1 MRTNCHYLLITA
13 IVLSLFSP
21 RVAAQTTFIRVT
33 TLAQTRIG
41 HDVLKTPEGVAVD
54 PVTGN
59 VYVSDTGHHQIKV
72 ITPAGEITVLVGSG
86 KPGLKDGVGA
96 AAELK
101 APKGLAFDRVRRVLY
116 VADSENHVIRRLGLD
131 GAVTRYAGSGQ
142 PGSRDAAAG
151 VAEFKQPC
159 GVAVDGDGVVYV
171 ADTANSVIRR
181 VAVDGT
187 VTTIAGTG
195 RDGLADGAAA
205 TARFARPE
213 GIAVSSDGRVYIA
226 DTANDR
232 IRVLD
237 HGMVSTL
244 AVAPFQRP
252 RGLAIDESGDLLV
265 ADSGKDAIR
274 RVSSAGVVTT
284 ITLPVALDE
293 PSGVAV
299 AGMLIIAD
307 TRQDAIRAAW
317 PGLHLTDVAPQRGP
331 IAGGNDVRIHGSGF
345 VPGRTTVTIGG
356 ADATDVTWISAS
368 EITATAP
375 AHTSGA
381 VDVTV
386 ATPAG
391 TGSLTAAYTF
401 AAPPT
406 IVSVS
411 PTRGRTAGG
420 QPATVRGTELAP
432 GETEVLFGSAAA
444 SAVVVNDPTSAS
456 VTTPVGAAGLVDV
469 TVRTP
474 LGQATLP
481 NAFRYYA
488 PPSITAFA
496 PASGF
501 PGTAVTITGT
511 NFDPEAGQTSVSIGG
526 RSVAVVSVSS
536 TSIVAVV
543 QTSAAS
549 GRVIVATTGGTATS
563 STDFI
568 VPVLV
573 SVAVAPL
580 SVSLDAGMTQQFT
593 ARGAYSDTSSI
604 DVTGTAAWSSSNT
617 ATVTVDP
624 VGLAQGRAAGT
635 ATITAT
641 FAGLAG
647 TAQLQVRSS
656 GPPPP
661 IPWEAAPP
669 LPKTEITSFLDGTS
683 FLYDGP
689 SATQTGVA
697 PGTIDP
703 VRAGVIRGTVTTAT
717 NVALAGVA
725 VSILG
730 RPEFGQ
736 TLTRADGQFDL
747 AVNGGGPLVVV
758 YQKSGYLPVH
768 RAVKV
773 GWQSFTTV
781 PPAILTA
788 LDPAVTEVVSSGPVE
803 QVARGSVSNDASGR
817 RQATLRFV
825 PGTAGEMVLADGTTQ
840 PLPVMHVRATE
851 YTVGSQGPR
860 AMPASLPPTTAYT
873 YCVELSADEALAA
886 GAREVRFNKPV
897 NVYVENFLGFP
908 IGGVVPVGYYDR
920 ALGQWVPSDNG
931 RVIRIVDVSGGSAAV
946 DSDGDESA
954 DDATTLALLGIDA
967 AERQQLATLYSAGT
981 SLWRTQVTHFTPW
994 DHNWPATPPPGAT
1007 GPQVPPPSGAYW
1019 IRGGRRACGSVLDC
1033 ENQTLGEVLA
1043 VQGVSFPLAYNSG
1056 RTRGRRSDGTI
1067 VIPISGPTLPPNV
1080 TQIDLDIEVAGRTIH
1095 KTLPVAPN
1103 QTETFAWDGIDAYG
1117 RSVVG
1122 TAPATIRVGYT
1133 YPAFYE
1139 EPGKAPRLFGIPSG
1153 VALSGNRAR
1162 DNVTLTQE
1170 TVVNAEM
1177 WDSRA
1182 LGLGGWSLGV
1192 HHFYDFNRHTLFLGD
1207 GSQRTSEPG
1216 AESNV
1221 IRTVAGTGR
1230 CCGAAVSG
1238 RATDLQITD
1247 GFSLAATPSG
1257 DVYINERNVVRKLT
1271 PTGMLI
1277 VVAGTGE
1284 TAFEGDTRPGAA
1296 ARINARS
1303 IAAGPD
1309 GSLYLNERNRVR
1321 RQVGGALVNVAG
1333 TGLAPTGTTNVGDN
1347 GPAVE
1352 ARIDVRAISVG
1363 PDGTLYILQANATIR
1378 RVTANGII
1386 QTIAGGGTDQRNDIP
1401 ALTASLSEAYE
1412 VTLGADNS
1420 LYLVEPNRGMIRR
1433 IGPDGVIRAFA
1444 GKGITRCGS
1453 TATSGDGGLAVD
1465 ACINQPFQM
1474 TIDRAG
1480 TVYFTEFRSG
1490 VIRSVTPDGMIKRA
1504 AGRGVSTGEVV
1515 QGELATASSV
1525 VLPWSITA
1533 GPDGSIYFAEER
1545 RAMVRRIQSAMPQFD
1560 PSETRIASA
1569 DGTEIYVFRGSRH
1582 LRTVAARDGALRY
1595 EFHYD
1600 AAGLVVEV
1608 VDEYGL
1614 ITKIEREGSG
1624 DVVAIVAPGGQRTT
1638 LAVNAAGYL
1647 ATIVSPAGATHELTY
1662 DDGGLLQTMKVPR
1675 GGTYRFTYDAVG
1687 RLLKDTDPAGGF
1699 KALSRTGPETSVV
1712 STMTTAG
1719 GQVVVDRAERF
1730 ADGRRRRTSTDG
1742 AGIQTQ
1748 TELAIDGSSRA
1759 VVGDGTVITTTT
1771 GPDPRFGMQAP
1782 MTTGGTITLPSG
1794 LRSTTTQQRTAL
1806 LSDSQNPLSV
1816 TSEETLLTV
1825 NGKVYRSVFT
1835 AASHTSV
1842 ATSPLGRQV
1851 ASTIDTHGRVT
1862 QMSMPKLAPVVFTYT
1877 ARGEVGTIDYG
1888 GRLTTFGYDAV
1899 GRLAAIRDP
1908 LGRTVVFS
1916 HDPAD
1921 RPIRQVLTDSRD
1933 IAFSYDAEGNL
1944 TSLTPPGRPAHAFTF
1959 TPVNLPDSYRA
1970 PGAVTQYAY
1979 DLDRNLRTMTLPDGS
1994 TVTPAYD
2001 GGGRL
2006 TSLTSPGQKL
2016 TYSYL
2021 PSGNLA
2027 SITGAA
2033 VSTAYTYDGPLLT
2046 RATFSGAVAGAVSWT
2061 YDNDFRVTSETAAGS
2076 SISFGYDA
2084 DGILI
2089 SAGALTLQR
2098 DPDNGMLTGST
2109 LGGIAETYTYN
2120 TFGEVTAYA
2129 ALANGTS
2136 FLSLSYQR
2144 DALGRVTSIGD
2155 RGYEYDPA
2163 GRLAKVTSGGVAVA
2177 EYEYD
2182 TNSNRT
2188 VHRWVGGTNTATYDD
2203 QDRLITYGDRKY
2215 EYTPNGHLKS
2225 QTLAGATT
2233 AYEYDTLGNLR
2244 RVVLPGGMKI
2254 DYVIDSQN
2262 RRVGRKVNGALV
2274 QAWLYA
2280 DQIHIVAELDSAGA
2294 VTSRFVYGSRTN
2306 IPDYMIRAGVT
2317 YRLVSDHLG
2326 SPRFVVNTVDGT
2338 VTQRMDY
2345 DEFGRVT
2352 SDTKPG
2358 FQPFGFAGG
2367 LYDRDTGFVRFGARD
2382 YDPAVGRWTAK
2393 DPIGFGGGDA
2403 NLYGYVFNDPFNSID
2418 PFGLSGTISI
2428 YTSDRTGSSAPVW
2441 DGHAW
2446 IVYTQDGAATTS
2458 YGTYGPMVAAPR
2470 GLNQNWEI
2478 DHWADYGDRTGNYD
2492 VVSRTT
2498 WIDDEHE
2505 RAFMDIIE
2513 RYRHLGENAWSP
2525 TNACSGFAR
2534 EAWFAATGERLSD
2547 QGSGDAYGNPGTLG
2561 EALRRLNGGVG
2572 ARLVRRKP

>member
-1 MRTNCHYLLITA
+1 MRTNSACLV
-13 IVLSLFSP
+13 IVGIALSLFTP
-21 RVAAQTTFIRVT
+21 GVAAQVTFIGVS
-33 TLAQTRIG
+33 TLAETRIG
-41 HDVLKTPEGVAVD
+41 HDVLKTPEGVAID

-72 ITPAGEITVLVGSG
+72 ITPAGEITVLAGSG
-86 KPGLKDGVGA
+86 KPGLKDGIGTA
-96 AAELK
+96 AQLK

-116 VADSENHVIRRLGLD
+116 VADSENHAIRRVSLEGV
-131 GAVTRYAGSGQ
+131 VTRYAGSGK
-142 PGSRDAAAG
+142 PGSRDGAAG
-151 VAEFKQPC
+151 VAELKQPC

-181 VAVDGT
+181 VALDGT
-187 VTTIAGTG
+187 MTTIAGTG
-195 RDGLADGAAA
+195 RDGFADGAAA
-205 TARFARPE
+205 NARFAGPE
-213 GIAVSSDGRVYIA
+213 GIAVGGDGRVYIA

-237 HGMVSTL
+237 HGVVSTL
-244 AVAPFQRP
+244 PVATFHRP
-252 RGLAIDESGDLLV
+252 RRLAIDEAGGLLV
-265 ADSGKDAIR
+265 ADSGNDAIR
-274 RVSSAGVVTT
+274 RVSPAGVVTT
-284 ITLPVALDE
+284 IALPLALDE

-299 AGMLIIAD
+299 AGMLVIAD
-307 TRQDAIRAAW
+307 TKQDAIRAAW
-317 PGLHLTDVAPQRGP
+317 PELHVMEIAPQRGP
-331 IAGGNDVRIHGSGF
+331 IAGGNELRIKGNGF
-345 VPGRTTVTIGG
+345 VPGRATVTVGG
-356 ADATDVTWISAS
+356 IDATNVVWISLN

-375 AHTSGA
+375 PHASGA

-386 ATPAG
+386 TTPAG
-391 TGSLTAAYTF
+391 TATLPAAYTY

-432 GETEVLFGSAAA
+432 GQTEVLFSSAAA
-444 SAVVVNDPTSAS
+444 TGVVVNDPTSAS
-456 VTTPVGAAGLVDV
+456 VTTPAGAAGLVDV

-474 LGQATLP
+474 LGQATLT
-481 NAFRYYA
+481 NAFRYFP

-501 PGTAVTITGT
+501 PGTAVTVTGT

-526 RSVAVVSVSS
+526 RSAVVVSVSS
-536 TSIVAVV
+536 TAIVAVV
-543 QTSAAS
+543 PTTAVS
-549 GRVIVATTGGTATS
+549 GRVTVTTTGGSATS

-593 ARGAYSDTSSI
+593 ARGVYSDTSSI
-604 DVTGTAAWSSSNT
+604 DLTATATWSSSNP
-617 ATVTVDP
+617 AAVTVDAT
-624 VGLAQGRAAGT
+624 GLAQGRSAGT
-635 ATITAT
+635 TTITAT

-661 IPWEAAPP
+661 VPWEAAPP

-683 FLYDGP
+683 FLYEGP
-689 SATQTGVA
+689 AATQTGVA

-703 VRAGVIRGTVTTAT
+703 VRAGVIRGTVAT
-717 NVALAGVA
+717 SANVALSGVT

-730 RPEFGQ
+730 RTEFGQ

-781 PPAILTA
+781 PPAVLTA
-788 LDPAVTEVVSSGPVE
+788 LDSAVTEVVSSGSTE
-803 QVARGSVSNDASGR
+803 QVARGSVSDDASGR

-825 PGTAGEMVLADGTTQ
+825 PGTAAEMVLADGTTQ

-851 YTVGSQGPR
+851 YTVGPQGSR
-860 AMPASLPPTTAYT
+860 AMPATLPPTTAYT

-908 IGGVVPVGYYDR
+908 VGGVVPVGYYDR
-920 ALGQWVPSDNG
+920 VLGEWVPSDNG
-931 RVIRIVDVSGGSAAV
+931 RVIKILDVTSGTAQI
-946 DSDGDESA
+946 DSDGDDSA
-954 DDATTLALLGIDA
+954 DDGTTLAQLGIDA
-967 AERQQLATLYSAGT
+967 AERQQLATLYAAGQ

-994 DHNWPATPPPGAT
+994 DHNWPAGPPPGAT

-1056 RTRGRRSDGTI
+1056 RARGRRSDGTI
-1067 VIPISGPTLPPNV
+1067 VIPISGPALPPNL
-1080 TQIDLDIEVAGRTIH
+1080 THIDLDIEVAGRTIH
-1095 KTLPVAPN
+1095 KTLPASPN

-1117 RSVVG
+1117 RNVVG

-1133 YPAFYE
+1133 YPAYYQD
-1139 EPGKAPRLFGIPSG
+1139 PGKGARVFGVASG
-1153 VALSGNRAR
+1153 VSLSGNRAR
-1162 DNVTLTQE
+1162 EEITLVQE

-1177 WDSRA
+1177 WDARA

-1192 HHFYDFNRHTLFLGD
+1192 HHFYDFNRRTLFLGD
-1207 GSQRTSEPG
+1207 GSQRSTDAG
-1216 AESNV
+1216 AGSNV
-1221 IRTVAGTGR
+1221 IRTAAGTGR

-1238 RATDLQITD
+1238 RATDLKITD

-1257 DVYINERNVVRKLT
+1257 DVYVNEWNVVRKIT
-1271 PTGMLI
+1271 PAGTLE

-1321 RQVGGALVNVAG
+1321 RQLGGVLVNVAG
-1333 TGLAPTGTTNVGDN
+1333 NGLAPTGSSNVGDD

-1352 ARIDVRAISVG
+1352 ARIDTRGIAVG
-1363 PDGTLYILQANATIR
+1363 PDGTLYILQTNGTIR

-1401 ALTASLSEAYE
+1401 ARVASLSEAYE
-1412 VTLGADNS
+1412 MAVGADNS
-1420 LYLVEPNRGMIRR
+1420 LYVVESNRGTIRR
-1433 IGPDGVIRAFA
+1433 IGPDGIIRAFA
-1444 GKGITRCGS
+1444 GKRVSRCSSIITG
-1453 TATSGDGGLAVD
+1453 GDGGPAVD
-1465 ACINQPFQM
+1465 ACIDQPFQM

-1480 TVYFTEFRSG
+1480 TVYFTEFGSS
-1490 VIRSVTPDGMIKRA
+1490 VIRAVTSDGIIKRV
-1504 AGRGVSTGEVV
+1504 AGRGDSSGAIV
-1515 QGELATASSV
+1515 QGELATASV
-1525 VLPWSITA
+1525 VGFPWSITA
-1533 GPDGSIYFAEER
+1533 GPDGSLYFAEER

-1569 DGTEIYVFRGSRH
+1569 DGAEIYVFRGSRH

-1600 AAGLVVEV
+1600 AGGLVVEV
-1608 VDEYGL
+1608 VDEHGL
-1614 ITKIEREGSG
+1614 ITKIERDSDGNA
-1624 DVVAIVAPGGQRTT
+1624 VAIVAPGGQRTT
-1638 LAVNAAGYL
+1638 LSVNADGYL
-1647 ATIVSPAGATHELTY
+1647 ARIVSPASATHELTY

-1687 RLLKDTDPAGGF
+1687 RLLKDTDPSGGF
-1699 KALSRTGPETSVV
+1699 KALSRTGPENNVV

-1730 ADGRRRRTSTDG
+1730 PDGRRRRTSTDG
-1742 AGIQTQ
+1742 SGIQTSS
-1748 TELAIDGSSRA
+1748 ELAIDGSSRT
-1759 VVGDGTVITTTT
+1759 VLGDGTVITTTT

-1806 LSDSQNPLSV
+1806 LSDSQNAFSV
-1816 TSEETLLTV
+1816 TSEETVLTV
-1825 NGKVYRSVFT
+1825 NGKMYRSLFT
-1835 AASHTSV
+1835 ADSRTSV
-1842 ATSPLGRQV
+1842 ASSPLGRQI
-1851 ASTIDTHGRVT
+1851 ATMIDDHGRVT
-1862 QMSMPKLAPVVFTYT
+1862 QMSMPKLAPVLFTYT
-1877 ARGEVGTIDYG
+1877 ARGDVGSIDYG
-1888 GRLTTFGYDAV
+1888 GRLTTFGYDGA
-1899 GRLAAIRDP
+1899 GRLISIRDP
-1908 LGRTVVFS
+1908 LGRTVGFG
-1916 HDPAD
+1916 HDAAD
-1921 RPIRQVLTDSRD
+1921 LPTRQVLTDSRE
-1933 IAFSYDAEGNL
+1933 IAFAYDAEGNL
-1944 TSLTPPGRPAHAFTF
+1944 TSLTPPGRPAHTF
-1959 TPVNLPDSYRA
+1959 IFGPVNLPDSYRA

-1979 DLDRNLRTMTLPDGS
+1979 DLDRQLRTMTLPDGS

-2001 GGGRL
+2001 AGGRL
-2006 TSLTSPGQKL
+2006 ASLTSPGQKL

-2033 VSTAYTYDGPLLT
+2033 VGTAYTYDGPLLT
-2046 RATFSGAVAGAVSWT
+2046 RATFSGAVAGAVSWA

-2084 DGILI
+2084 DGILT

-2098 DPDNGMLTGST
+2098 DPDNAMLTGST
-2109 LGGIAETYTYN
+2109 LGGIADAYTYN
-2120 TFGEVTAYA
+2120 TFGEVTAYTA
-2129 ALANGTS
+2129 TSNGTP

-2144 DALGRVTSIGD
+2144 DALGRISSIGD

-2163 GRLAKVTSGGVAVA
+2163 GRLARVTSGGVAVA

-2188 VHRWVGGTNTATYDD
+2188 VHRWVGGSNTATYDN

-2215 EYTPNGHLKS
+2215 GYTPNGHLKS

-2233 AYEYDTLGNLR
+2233 TYDYDILGNLR
-2244 RVVLPGGMKI
+2244 SVVLPGGMKI

-2262 RRVGRKVNGALV
+2262 RRVGRKINGALV

-2280 DQIHIVAELDSAGA
+2280 DQLRIVAELDGTGA
-2294 VTSRFVYGSRTN
+2294 VISRFVYGTRTN
-2306 IPDYMIRAGVT
+2306 IPDYMIHAGVT

-2326 SPRFVVNTVDGT
+2326 SPRVVVNTADGT
-2338 VTQRMDY
+2338 VAQRVDY
-2345 DEFGRVT
+2345 DEFGRVI
-2352 SDTKPG
+2352 SDTNPG

-2393 DPIGFGGGDA
+2393 DPIGFAGGST
-2403 NLYGYVFNDPFNSID
+2403 NLYEYVNNN
-2418 PFGLSGTISI
+2418 
-2428 YTSDRTGSSAPVW
+2428 PV
-2441 DGHAW
+2441 
-2446 IVYTQDGAATTS
+2446 I
-2458 YGTYGPMVAAPR
+2458 
-2470 GLNQNWEI
+2470 
-2478 DHWADYGDRTGNYD
+2478 
-2492 VVSRTT
+2492 
-2498 WIDDEHE
+2498 WID
-2505 RAFMDIIE
+2505 
-2513 RYRHLGENAWSP
+2513 
-2525 TNACSGFAR
+2525 
-2534 EAWFAATGERLSD
+2534 
-2547 QGSGDAYGNPGTLG
+2547 
-2561 EALRRLNGGVG
+2561 
-2572 ARLVRRKP
+2572 